1 MNASFRPITNAQS
14 QTWQVG
20 GWLPFMIITLSFL
33 LTGCGRSGE
42 TYDAYGVFE
51 TTEIIVSAEVSG
63 TLLALDAQEG
73 DPVNAGA
80 IIGHLDSTQLLLKK
94 RQLEAT
100 LRGLKQRRPDTN
112 KQLAVLQEQLR
123 TVNQEVKRLENLVK
137 ANAATSKQLDDLKA
151 QKAVLERQLTATRST
166 LETTVGGLSEDET
179 ALSLQIE
186 QLADQL
192 SKCQLKSPIDGTLLV
207 KYCEKGE
214 LAAPGKPLFKV
225 ADTNHFF
232 LRAYVTADQLA
243 ALTLGQNVTVHAD
256 YGKETKDYQ
265 GTINWIATT
274 AEFTPKTIQTKNER
288 ANLVY
293 AVKVAV
299 KNDGYLKIGLYGGLT
314 L

>member
-1 MNASFRPITNAQS
+1 MPSSHPFTHPQS
-14 QTWQVG
+14 RTWQVSG
-20 GWLPFMIITLSFL
+20 LLPFMIITFSFL

-42 TYDAYGVFE
+42 KYDAYGVFE
-51 TTEIIVSAEVSG
+51 TTEVIVSAEVSG
-63 TLLALDAQEG
+63 ALLAMDAQEG

-80 IIGHLDSTQLLLKK
+80 IIGHIDSTQLLLKK
-94 RQLEAT
+94 QQLEAT

-112 KQLAVLQEQLR
+112 KQLAALQEQVR
-123 TVNQEVKRLENLVK
+123 NVNQEVKRLENLVK

-151 QKAVLERQLTATRST
+151 QKAVLERQLAASRST

-179 ALSLQIE
+179 ALGLQIE

-225 ADTNHFF
+225 ADTKHFF
-232 LRAYVTADQLA
+232 LRAYVTGDQLA
-243 ALTLGQNVTVHAD
+243 ALKLGQEVTVHAD

-265 GTINWIATT
+265 GTISWIATN

-299 KNDGYLKIGLYGGLT
+299 ENDGYLKIGLYGGLT